1 MPLPGLAR
9 VACVEIARYAPG
21 DGNHKEEAMSAP
33 IREVAPAVAEDLFD
47 LDLQVGFEATMAN
60 PAVTSWSY
68 CTPGCTSE
76 GGGSGCSHC
85 CWRDSGC
92 RDVSRTPR

>member
-1 MPLPGLAR
+1 
-9 VACVEIARYAPG
+9 
-21 DGNHKEEAMSAP
+21 MSAP
-33 IREVAPAVAEDLFD
+33 VDETVETGEVDLFD

-60 PAVTSWSY
+60 PAVTSVSY

-85 CWRDSGC
+85 C
-92 RDVSRTPR
+92 